1 MFHSMLVFELRYQL
15 TRPVTWFYLVVFIV
29 QGLVLTASP
38 GVVLAGGGIG
48 DLARNA
54 PWAIGGGMLMIVT
67 IDQVIVTGIVGTA
80 ILRDFQFKTH
90 ELLFT
95 TPLTRAA
102 YLGGRFAA
110 AFAVMVLLHL
120 GIPLGLGLGTLMPW
134 VNRAELQPFSAAPY
148 LVQYFLLVVPT
159 LFFVSAVFFAV
170 GAFTRSQFAIYAQG
184 IVLVLLWLISRP
196 LLASV
201 GNQRLGALIDP
212 FGVRAYEVLTRYWT
226 AAEKS
231 ARMIPLEGVV
241 LENRLLWIAIG
252 AALLAIT
259 YATFQF
265 RSAPRMVSR
274 KQVPPAE
281 ASPSP
286 AVALLHPP
294 RWFDTR
300 TWRKQV
306 MSTARLAFVS
316 TVRDVPFVVIAFAG
330 ILTLLSSVLNLNSLY
345 GEITWPLTWNLLD
358 GLQGGFSIFFVLL
371 ITLYA
376 GEAVWRE
383 RQIKLHYVTDALPTR
398 TSVSLAGNFVGLVGV
413 EAVLI
418 LLLMVTGM
426 VIQTLVGYHRYEPGL
441 YLTTLFG
448 LYLPQMMQITAL
460 AFLVHV
466 VVNHKYAG
474 HAVMILVW
482 VGRMTMASF
491 GIEHRMLYYAANS
504 FRYSDLNGF
513 GPYVP
518 EMILTSIYWS
528 GVALLLGVASY
539 LLWLR
544 GAEDGWR
551 TRWARLPGRLN
562 RTTGALAGTGLAF
575 AIGGGG
581 AIYYNTNVLHRYLP
595 ADAVLESA
603 ARYERLFRPLD
614 RLAPPRL
621 VAEDLR
627 VDLEPERQAFD
638 VAGTFVYVNHEAA
651 PIDSVL
657 STVYSHEGLRIDTF
671 AWDRPATQLLTD
683 SATGTRVDRFVAPL
697 APGDTVRL
705 RFRGRYEAHG
715 FANDG
720 PSTAITAN
728 GTFLRRGYFPALG
741 YRAELELADPDSR
754 RSTGLPPAHRMRA
767 PADTAATRTAY
778 FLGRDA
784 EWVRFRAAISTAPD
798 QIAVAP
804 GELVREYQDRGRRVF
819 EYASPRPI
827 ANDFAILSARYA
839 VLRDS
844 QDGVRL
850 EIFHHPGHDFNTA
863 SMMGAMKAAIGY
875 YGRSFGPYPFGQL
888 RIAEFPRYSQFALGE
903 PGLIPFSESAG
914 FVFRPAAGNDNI
926 DLSFYVTAHEVGHE
940 WWGQQVAGAEVGG
953 VRWLSEGLAN
963 YSALSLME
971 HQAGVGGV
979 RKFLA
984 YELDRYLYGRS
995 QEKAKE
1001 LPLTL
1006 VENQP
1011 YIQYNKGSLALYAFR
1026 DLIGETAMNRALAG
1040 FVSRYG
1046 LKGAPY
1052 PTSLDLVRRLAAETP
1067 DSLRYAIGDLFETVT
1082 LWDFRTDSATAV
1094 RRAAGKFEVTIRG
1107 TTKKLRVD
1115 SLGVAHE
1122 VSVADLVD
1130 VGVFAAGAGGALGEP
1145 LYVGKVWIRG
1155 GNPTV
1160 TVVVDRMP
1168 AQAGIDPYV
1177 KLIDRDRRDNVVTV
1191 LARAPVR

>member
-1 MFHSMLVFELRYQL
+1 MLRFELRYQL
-15 TRPVTWFYLVVFIV
+15 TRPVTWFYLVVFLV
-29 QGLVLTASP
+29 QGLTLMASP
-38 GVVLAGGGIG
+38 GIVIAGGGVG

-54 PWAIGGGMLMIVT
+54 PWVIGGGMLTLVT
-67 IDQVIVTGIVGTA
+67 LDQVIVTGIVGTA
-80 ILRDFQFKTH
+80 ILRDFQYKTH

-95 TPLTRAA
+95 TPLTRAS

-110 AFAVMVLLHL
+110 AFGVMVLLHL
-120 GIPLGLGLGTLMPW
+120 GLPLGLWLGTLMPW
-134 VNRAELQPFSAAPY
+134 VDRAQLQPFSAAPY

-201 GNQRLGALIDP
+201 GNQHLGGLIDP

-241 LENRLLWIAIG
+241 LENRLLWVGVG
-252 AALLAIT
+252 AALLALT

-274 KQVPPAE
+274 KQVPPAT
-281 ASPSP
+281 PSP
-286 AVALLHPP
+286 APSAALLHPP
-294 RWFDTR
+294 RRFDAG
-300 TWRKQV
+300 TWRAQV
-306 MSTARLAFVS
+306 VTTARLAFVS
-316 TVRDVPFVVIAFAG
+316 TVRDVPFVVIALAG
-330 ILTLLSSVLNLNSLY
+330 VLMLLSVSLNVNSLY
-345 GEITWPLTWNLLD
+345 GEITWPLTWNLVE
-358 GLQGGFSIFFVLL
+358 GLQGGFSLFFVLL

-383 RQIKLHYVTDALPTR
+383 RQIKLHYVADALPTR
-398 TSVSLAGNFVGLVGV
+398 SSVALAGNFVGLVGV

-418 LLLMVTGM
+418 LGLMATGM
-426 VIQTLVGYHRYEPGL
+426 VIQTAVGYHRYEPAL
-441 YLTTLFG
+441 YLKVLYG
-448 LYLPQMMQITAL
+448 VYLPQMVQITAL

-466 VVNHKYAG
+466 LVNHKYAG

-482 VGRMTMASF
+482 VGRMTMSQF

-528 GVALLLGVASY
+528 GVALLLGVLSY
-539 LLWLR
+539 LLWVR
-544 GAEDGWR
+544 GAEDSWR

-562 RTTGALAGTGLAF
+562 RTTGLFAATGLVL

-581 AIYYNTNVLHRYLP
+581 AIYYNTNILHPYQP
-595 ADAVLESA
+595 ADVALEA
-603 ARYERLFRPLD
+603 PARYERTFRPLD

-627 VDLEPERQAFD
+627 VDLEPERRAFD

-651 PIDSVL
+651 AIDSVL
-657 STVYSHEGLRIDTF
+657 STVYSHDGLRIDTLD
-671 AWDRPATQLLTD
+671 WDRPATRLLAD
-683 SATGTRVDRFVAPL
+683 STTGTRIDRFTTPL

-705 RFRGRYEAHG
+705 RYRGRYEARG

-720 PSTAITAN
+720 PATAITAN

-754 RSTGLPPAHRMRA
+754 RNAGLPPAHRMPA
-767 PADTAATRTAY
+767 PDDTAATRTAY

-784 EWVRFRAAISTAPD
+784 EWVRFRATVSTAPD

-804 GELVREYQDRGRRVF
+804 GELVREYQERGRRVF
-819 EYASPRPI
+819 EYASPRPV

-850 EIFHHPGHDFNTA
+850 EVFHHPGHDFNTA

-875 YGRSFGPYPFGQL
+875 YSRSFGPYPFGQL
-888 RIAEFPRYSQFALGE
+888 RIAEFPRYAQFALGQ
-903 PGLIPFSESAG
+903 PGLVPFSESAG
-914 FVFRPAAGNDNI
+914 FIFRPAAGNDNI
-926 DLSFYVTAHEVGHE
+926 DLSFYVTAHEVGHL
-940 WWGQQVAGAEVGG
+940 WWGQQVAGAEAGG
-953 VRWLSEGLAN
+953 MRWLSEGLAN

-971 HQAGVGGV
+971 HQAGVAGV

-995 QEKAKE
+995 QEKGKE
-1001 LPLTL
+1001 FPLTL

-1011 YIQYNKGSLALYAFR
+1011 YIHYNKGSLALYAFR
-1026 DLIGETAMNRALAG
+1026 DLIGEAAMNRALAG
-1040 FVSRYG
+1040 FVSTYG

-1052 PTSLDLVRRLAAETP
+1052 PTSLDLVRHLAAQTP
-1067 DSLRYAIGDLFETVT
+1067 DSVKYAIHDLFETVT

-1094 RRAAGKFEVTIRG
+1094 RRADGKFDVTIRG
-1107 TTKKLRVD
+1107 TTTKLRVD
-1115 SLGVAHE
+1115 SLGVAHG
-1122 VSVADLVD
+1122 VPVADLVD
-1130 VGVFAAGAGGALGEP
+1130 VAVFAPGAGGALGEP
-1145 LYVGKVWIRG
+1145 LWLGKVWVRG
-1155 GNPTV
+1155 GSPTV

-1168 AQAGIDPYV
+1168 AQAGIDPWV
-1177 KLIDRDRRDNVVTV
+1177 KLIDRDRRDNVVSVVTQ
-1191 LARAPVR
+1191 APVR